1 MLIIISNGNII
12 LALDIKYDMAHIR
25 WRTVCSFISY
35 PNLFFPSLKLQV
47 YLQKSFSLSWRIV
60 LLATNSVSFHLNLYF
75 LFILDAF
82 HWILNLWWIFHFFQ
96 YLKFCTTSFCL
107 NFQQGLVYTRGR
119 EGKGWECQPAL
130 PLTLFCL
137 VPQSG
142 DQCTCVSGAE
152 WWLAPLCPAS
162 LSLVGK
168 AQLVSLLKL
177 FWGEISVLPAICLWC
192 LKDGKPAPC

>member
-1 MLIIISNGNII
+1 MKNSFASNKFCFFSSEFVLLVHSWCIS
-12 LALDIKYDMAHIR
+12 LDIEFVVDL
-25 WRTVCSFISY
+25 SF
-35 PNLFFPSLKLQV
+35 
-47 YLQKSFSLSWRIV
+47 LS
-60 LLATNSVSFHLNLYF
+60 
-75 LFILDAF
+75 
-82 HWILNLWWIFHFFQ
+82 
-96 YLKFCTTSFCL
+96 YLKCCTTSFCL
-107 NFQQGLVYTRGR
+107 NFQQCLVDLRGR

-142 DQCTCVSGAE
+142 DECTCVGGAE

-177 FWGEISVLPAICLWC
+177 SWGEISVLPAICLWC
-192 LKDGKPAPC
+192 LKDGKPVPC